1 MQQERLRVLGQ
12 MASGIAHDINNAI
25 SPITLY
31 ADTMLE
37 SEPSLSARGRGYL
50 STIQQAASDVAETV
64 ARMREFYRQDTHPDL
79 AALNINEI
87 LPQVVDLTR
96 ARWEAMPQQ
105 RGIVIDMR
113 LELAADLAFIMGMKS
128 ELREALT
135 NLVFNAVDAMPQGGT
150 LTLRTR
156 QECRERV
163 LVEITDTGVG
173 MDEETRRRCLEPFF
187 TTKGERGTGLGLAMV
202 YGVVQRHEGDL
213 EIESAPGTG
222 TTVRMSFNA
231 APSAAVES
239 TQIQAAIPAGL
250 NILLVD
256 DDPILLRS
264 LRETLELDG
273 HTVLSANGGKQGI
286 DTFRQSLQT
295 NGHTAVSAVI
305 TDLGMPHYDGRSVA
319 RAVKQ
324 ASPRTPVILL
334 TGWGER
340 LLAEGEVQ
348 PNIDRILSKPPR
360 LREVRKALAELTA
373 LHADL

>member
-1 MQQERLRVLGQ
+1 
-12 MASGIAHDINNAI
+12 
-25 SPITLY
+25 
-31 ADTMLE
+31 
-37 SEPSLSARGRGYL
+37 
-50 STIQQAASDVAETV
+50 
-64 ARMREFYRQDTHPDL
+64 
-79 AALNINEI
+79 
-87 LPQVVDLTR
+87 
-96 ARWEAMPQQ
+96 
-105 RGIVIDMR
+105 
-113 LELAADLAFIMGMKS
+113 
-128 ELREALT
+128 
-135 NLVFNAVDAMPQGGT
+135 
-150 LTLRTR
+150 
-156 QECRERV
+156 
-163 LVEITDTGVG
+163 
-173 MDEETRRRCLEPFF
+173 
-187 TTKGERGTGLGLAMV
+187 
-202 YGVVQRHEGDL
+202 
-213 EIESAPGTG
+213 
-222 TTVRMSFNA
+222 MSFNA